1 MLTVNNLDKWFGKK
15 QALHQ
20 ISFKIKPGRVVGLIG
35 ANGAGKT
42 TIMKTI
48 LGISSFT
55 GDIRMND
62 QKITV
67 YSHDALKDV
76 GALIEY
82 PGLYPYL
89 TGREQLH
96 LFTRGSDRQAK
107 VDKVIEEMHLTSYA
121 DSKAK
126 HYSLGMKQKLGIA
139 LALVNQPSL
148 VILDEP
154 MNGLDPKATREL
166 RELILQKK
174 AEGTSFLISSHILS
188 ELQKVADDVVI
199 INHGHL
205 VTSNTMSAVL
215 ARNESYLLLRT
226 NQNDRAAQLLV
237 QKGYQATVEE
247 GSVKIARNSI
257 QNMTA
262 LLRAVLDQNIAIHDI
277 HEQQDDLENSLLGII
292 E

>member
-1 MLTVNNLDKWFGKK
+1 MLKVNNLDKWFGKK
-15 QALHQ
+15 QVLHQ
-20 ISFKIKPGRVVGLIG
+20 ISFEIKPGRVVGLIG

-55 GDIRMND
+55 GDIRLND

-67 YSHDALKDV
+67 DSHDALKDV

-89 TGREQLH
+89 TGREQLY
-96 LFTRGSDRQAK
+96 LFTRGNDRRAK
-107 VDKVIEEMHLTSYA
+107 VDKVIEEMHLTTYA
-121 DSKAK
+121 DAKAK

-215 ARNESYLLLRT
+215 ARNESYLLLQT
-226 NQNDRAAQLLV
+226 DQNNKVAQLL
-237 QKGYQATVEE
+237 QQRGYQVAVEE
-247 GSVKIARNSI
+247 DSVKVARDSI
-257 QNMTA
+257 QDMTA
-262 LLRAVLDQNIAIHDI
+262 LLHAVLDQNIAIHDI

>member
-20 ISFKIKPGRVVGLIG
+20 ISFEIKPGRVVGLIG

-55 GDIRMND
+55 GDVQLND

-67 YSHDALKDV
+67 DSHDALKDV

-89 TGREQLH
+89 TGREQLY
-96 LFTRGSDRQAK
+96 LFTRGTNRRAK
-107 VDKVIEEMHLTSYA
+107 VDKVIEEMRLTSYA

-174 AEGTSFLISSHILS
+174 AEGISFLISSHILS

-226 NQNDRAAQLLV
+226 DQNDRAAQLLV
-237 QKGYQATVEE
+237 QKGYQAIVEE

-257 QNMTA
+257 QNMTS